1 MTMKTIITLI
11 FACFP
16 LLAFS
21 QNKAIDDL
29 FNKYA
34 GKEGITTVDINGGLL
49 QLAAAIDTGKHSN
62 DLVKSLNHVRILTID
77 DKNSNQGINFYKE
90 VIGGIPVQD
99 YKELM
104 TVKEKDQD
112 VKFLAKES
120 GGKITELLMIVGG
133 SDNALIFITGNIDP
147 KDLSDVEHMVR
158 NKH

>member
-29 FNKYA
+29 FNKYS

-49 QLAAAIDTGKHSN
+49 QLAAVLDSDKHSN
-62 DLVKSLNHVRILTID
+62 DLVKSMNHVRILAVD

-90 VIGGIPVQD
+90 VISGIPVQE
-99 YKELM
+99 YKEMM

-112 VKFLAKES
+112 VKFLVKEA

-158 NKH
+158 TKH